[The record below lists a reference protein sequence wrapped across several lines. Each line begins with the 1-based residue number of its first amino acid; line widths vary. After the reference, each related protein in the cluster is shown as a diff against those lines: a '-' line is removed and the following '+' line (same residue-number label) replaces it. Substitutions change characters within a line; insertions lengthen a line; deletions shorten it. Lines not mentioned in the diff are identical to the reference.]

1 MGFIRRAIERDQA
14 AHAAFVAPPPYIENA
29 RQAREAAKRDRA
41 QQTARE
47 QSHQR
52 AKFAAKEAK
61 ANAERAEREQR
72 AQDEHTRRLAKAVV
86 DEIVRRR

>member
-14 AHAAFVAPPPYIENA
+14 AHDEFVAPPMYIHQA
-29 RQAREAAKRDRA
+29 RADREAAKRDRA

-47 QSHQR
+47 QAHQR
-52 AKFAAKEAK
+52 AKFAAKAEREA
-61 ANAERAEREQR
+61 AERAERAQREQD
-72 AQDEHTRRLAKAVV
+72 AHTRRLAAAVV

>member
-29 RQAREAAKRDRA
+29 RQAREAAKADRD

-47 QSHQR
+47 QAHQR
-52 AKFAAKEAK
+52 AKFAARAERE
-61 ANAERAEREQR
+61 NAERAERAQAEQD
-72 AQDEHTRRLAKAVV
+72 AHTRRLAAAVV

>member
-14 AHAAFVAPPPYIENA
+14 AHDEFVAPPMYIHQA
-29 RQAREAAKRDRA
+29 RADREAAKRDRA

-47 QSHQR
+47 QAHQR
-52 AKFAAKEAK
+52 AKFAARAAK
-61 ANAERAEREQR
+61 AEREAAEQAQR
-72 AQDEHTRRLAKAVV
+72 EQAEHTRRLAAAVV

>member
-1 MGFIRRAIERDQA
+1 MGFLRRAIERDQA
-14 AHAAFVAPPPYIENA
+14 AHDAFVAPPDYIDKHH
-29 RQAREAAKRDRA
+29 RDREAAKRDRA

-52 AKFAAKEAK
+52 ALFAARQAK
-61 ANAERAEREQR
+61 ADREAAERAEREQE
-72 AQDEHTRRLAKAVV
+72 AHTRRLAAAVV